1 MVHKKLAV
9 YTESI
14 KFVSAAYRLTNC
26 FPKNELYGLTSQLRR
41 AAFSI
46 PMNIAEGS
54 SNRTTKDLI
63 RFLKMS
69 LGSANEI
76 ETIFDLIT
84 DIGYCTDSEI
94 KDLSIKLYTIR
105 KMLQSLIK
113 SLSQYP
119 PKI

>member
-1 MVHKKLAV
+1 MLHKKLGV

-14 KFVSAAYRLTNC
+14 SFVAQAYQLSNK
-26 FPKNELYGLTSQLRR
+26 FPKSELYGLTSQLRR

-54 SNRTTKDLI
+54 SNRTTRELI
-63 RFLKMS
+63 HYLKIS

-76 ETIFDLIT
+76 ETIFDLILE
-84 DIGYCTDSEI
+84 IGYCTDPEI
-94 KDLSIKLYTIR
+94 KDLSIKLYKIR

-113 SLSQYP
+113 NLNSKP
-119 PKI
+119 